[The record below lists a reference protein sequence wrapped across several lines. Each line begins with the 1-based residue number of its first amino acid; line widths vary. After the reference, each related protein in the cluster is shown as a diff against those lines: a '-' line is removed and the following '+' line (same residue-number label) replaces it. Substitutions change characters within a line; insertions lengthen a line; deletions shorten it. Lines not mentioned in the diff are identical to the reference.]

1 MFKHVYFFSCSIGSK
16 SMNAVYNDNDEDKEN
31 TPPAADTTSESS
43 LKNEELLE
51 VLKALGSEGFR
62 VVYHEN

>member
-1 MFKHVYFFSCSIGSK
+1 MFKHVYFFSYSTIPN
-16 SMNAVYNDNDEDKEN
+16 SMSEVYNDNDEDKEN
-31 TPPAADTTSESS
+31 TPSAADTTSDSC

-51 VLKALGSEGFR
+51 VLRALGSHGFR